1 MGGGGNTPNLP
12 ATPAPTP
19 IPSQPTSTAPVQTEG
34 QRQKKISNLK
44 KGMMSTIK
52 TSPAG
57 VSGTGSD
64 LDNRNAAGNRTLG
77 GA

>member
-1 MGGGGNTPNLP
+1 MGGGGKTPDVP
-12 ATPAPTP
+12 AAPAPTATP
-19 IPSQPTSTAPVQTEG
+19 QPSDVAPQQTEG

-44 KGMMSTIK
+44 QGMLSTIK

-57 VSGTGSD
+57 VTGTGSD
-64 LDNRNAAGNRTLG
+64 LNNRNAAGNRTLG